1 MHRALFALVVAA
13 AACAASPASDDASR
27 TRAFGDGSF
36 AVDADSKAVNG
47 QSVRAKPRRNAMRIA
62 ILPDR
67 TTGRQWGMPYL
78 AEAVDDLSRI
88 KPDAIFT
95 VGDMVQGYTRD
106 QAVWEREADQ
116 YVEAIRPLGANF
128 FPTAGN
134 HDVIS
139 GTRDTGDRT
148 FAERYRAR
156 FGPLYYSVELD
167 LATVLVLFSDDGYS
181 DRTITLGDEQL
192 RWLDGALAEAATRK
206 KPIILLMHRPLW
218 RYESAKWSERVA
230 PLLRRS
236 GADAVIAGHFHSLQ
250 RDRDVDGVQYH
261 IVGTCGGMID
271 QHPLAGQLQH
281 LTFVDIGGDGP
292 EGPEGLEGSVRVWH
306 QPVGMTLPDD
316 FILRDDQDRVFA
328 ISNGR
333 NVVRWNG
340 ALADPWPHGARG
352 EIPLVVRNP
361 IDVPIDVE
369 VALVDG
375 PPRPQPVEG
384 RRFVSRTLI
393 DALNPFVTDVESP
406 MVVTAPAR
414 TTIAPGAE
422 VTIPVEVAC
431 PKTADVPRAPELRVT
446 ATFANSRGDA
456 VPVYVRTTVP
466 LERRLER
473 DGRAVPIQA
482 LVPSPFDMLEPDPTV
497 RVSSRPDGSTELV
510 VAIDDPVRP
519 DDPTIALAG
528 RERFTNPLHDAI
540 RLQFADGSEFFLEP
554 FEATP
559 TVLAVRDE
567 RLEPTDRVSVEVD
580 PASPVATVRL
590 RLDPGLAAALADGGI
605 NLGVADN
612 DFTFHTQWRWL
623 CLPGSW
629 ARLWD
634 RPSEASPLP

>member
-1 MHRALFALVVAA
+1 MRAH
-13 AACAASPASDDASR
+13 P
-27 TRAFGDGSF
+27 FGDGTF
-36 AVDADSKAVNG
+36 AVDATSLAVNG
-47 QSVRAKPRRNAMRIA
+47 QSVRATPRRDTMRLA

-78 AEAVDDLSRI
+78 AEAVEDLSRI
-88 KPDAIFT
+88 RPDAIFT

-106 QAVWEREADQ
+106 RAVWEREADQ
-116 YVEAIRPLGANF
+116 YLEAIRPLGANF

-148 FAERYRAR
+148 FADRYRAR

-192 RWLDGALAEAATRK
+192 RWLDGALAAAATRK

-218 RYESAKWSERVA
+218 RYESAKWNERVA

-236 GADAVIAGHFHSLQ
+236 GADVVIAGHFHSLQ
-250 RDRDVDGVQYH
+250 RDRDVDGIQYH

-281 LTFVDIGGDGP
+281 LTFVDVDADGA
-292 EGPEGLEGSVRVWH
+292 VRVWH

-340 ALADPWPHGARG
+340 ALADPWPDGARG
-352 EIPLVVRNP
+352 DLSLVVRNP
-361 IDVPIDVE
+361 IDVPITVD

-375 PPRPQPVEG
+375 PPVPQPVAG
-384 RRFVSRTLI
+384 TRWVSRTLI
-393 DALNPFVTDVESP
+393 DALNPFVTDIESP
-406 MVVTAPAR
+406 FVVSAPRR
-414 TTIAPGAE
+414 TTVAPGAE
-422 VTIPVEVAC
+422 VSIPVRVEC
-431 PKTADVPRAPELRVT
+431 PKTADVPRAPEVRVT
-446 ATFANSRGDA
+446 ASFLNSRGVE

-482 LVPSPFDMLEPDPTV
+482 LLPSPFDMLEPDPTV
-497 RVSSRPDGSTELV
+497 RAVTRPDGLTELV
-510 VAIDDPVRP
+510 VAIDDAIRP
-519 DDPTIALAG
+519 NDATIPLPG

-540 RLQFADGSEFFLEP
+540 RLQFADGAEFFLEP
-554 FEATP
+554 FDPNP
-559 TVLAVRDE
+559 TVFAVRED
-567 RLEPTDRVSVEVD
+567 RLEPTDRVTVEVD
-580 PASPVATVRL
+580 ATSPVATVRL
-590 RLDPGLAAALADGGI
+590 RLDPGLATALREGGI

-623 CLPGSW
+623 SLPGTW

-634 RPSEASPLP
+634 RPSAASPLP